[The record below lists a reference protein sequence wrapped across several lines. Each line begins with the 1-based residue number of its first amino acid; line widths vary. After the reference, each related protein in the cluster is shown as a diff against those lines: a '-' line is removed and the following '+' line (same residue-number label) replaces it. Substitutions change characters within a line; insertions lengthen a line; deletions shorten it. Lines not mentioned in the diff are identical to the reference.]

1 MKMTTMMMVS
11 SVLLFC
17 READDSGGDG
27 DGYDHDDLDDIDGDD
42 HRCIMI
48 TMITS
53 LLAATVGRQ
62 LVLRR
67 MMRGS
72 TALTWKFTF
81 T

>member
-1 MKMTTMMMVS
+1 MQI
-11 SVLLFC
+11 
-17 READDSGGDG
+17 EIAADDVVWCGGD
-27 DGYDHDDLDDIDGDD
+27 YDDDD
-42 HRCIMI
+42 HCCIMI
-48 TMITS
+48 TMLTS
-53 LLAATVGRQ
+53 LLSATVGRQ